1 MDHSIAAT
9 TLCLLTDHPTCIA
22 FAVFSLAAY
31 VLFFG
36 EACPPNGEC
45 VPMIRVFFSNEAHGL
60 AAEETQEALA
70 TAHRARPH
78 DRSPAPITTTRT
90 AASRCRHRFARGIG
104 GLLPNSLLGVSVQ
117 RDGSL
122 DVVLRSME
130 DEARVQAEKQ
140 GQPSMTFNYQSL
152 LSVLWIGSIYET
164 LLLLSAR
171 GLAADTEEFR
181 SLAHDLGLLRIPL
194 EKHEVAGDKKLEQPL
209 QTVRVPPKNDSTD
222 IYEYSRDDPRRA
234 HIMPWV

>member
-1 MDHSIAAT
+1 MAGAQSWGTYLPHRRQFDGRNIQ
-9 TLCLLTDHPTCIA
+9 LL
-22 FAVFSLAAY
+22 
-31 VLFFG
+31 
-36 EACPPNGEC
+36 
-45 VPMIRVFFSNEAHGL
+45 
-60 AAEETQEALA
+60 
-70 TAHRARPH
+70 
-78 DRSPAPITTTRT
+78 
-90 AASRCRHRFARGIG
+90 
-104 GLLPNSLLGVSVQ
+104 
-117 RDGSL
+117 
-122 DVVLRSME
+122 
-130 DEARVQAEKQ
+130 
-140 GQPSMTFNYQSL
+140 YQSL
-152 LSVLWIGSIYET
+152 LSMLWIGSIYET